1 MNTLAI
7 LCSDVH
13 LCHFAPIARSAELDW
28 YEAMRRPLNEMRL
41 LTEKFSC
48 PLIIAGDVFDK
59 WNSPPELINFAIDEF
74 GQFQHGVYC
83 IPGQHDLP
91 GHNYEESYRSA
102 YGSLTRSK
110 VVTDVEGGNWAVL
123 PGGLCLHS
131 FPWGFPVQ
139 PLSDER
145 IKEFA
150 KEFDV
155 KVHLAVVHA
164 YIWKAGC
171 SYPGADENKLVA
183 NVKESLKGY
192 TSAVFGDNHIGFL
205 AGKILN
211 NGGLMRRKIDEI
223 DYQPSVGILTEGGII
238 TRHQLNCSLD
248 VFIDR
253 EKYLDIEAE
262 ELDFSAYIEELKE
275 IGVATLD
282 FREEL
287 TRRMEISKTDA
298 GVKSIILSL
307 LD

>member
-1 MNTLAI
+1 MQ
-7 LCSDVH
+7 
-13 LCHFAPIARSAELDW
+13 
-28 YEAMRRPLNEMRL
+28 L
-41 LTEKFSC
+41 LTEKFNC

-74 GQFQHGVYC
+74 GKFGYGVYC
-83 IPGQHDLP
+83 VPGQHDLP

-102 YGSLTRSK
+102 YGSLIRSK
-110 VVTDVEGGNWAVL
+110 VVVDVPGGKYTPLAN
-123 PGGLCLHS
+123 GLCLHS
-131 FPWGFPVQ
+131 FPWGFPVE
-139 PLSDER
+139 PLAEDLRSHLDLQYR
-145 IKEFA
+145 
-150 KEFDV
+150 V
-155 KVHLAVVHA
+155 KVNLAVVHA

-183 NVKESLKGY
+183 NVKESLSGY
-192 TSAVFGDNHIGFL
+192 DAAVFGDNHIGFL

-223 DYQPSVGILTEGGII
+223 DYQPSVGILTEGGVI
-238 TRHQLNCSLD
+238 TRHHLNCSLD

-262 ELDFSAYIEELKE
+262 ELDFSEYIEELKE

-287 TRRMEISKTDA
+287 SRRMEVSKTDA
-298 GVKSIILSL
+298 SVKSIVLSL